1 MHRNSICPCGCGHPA
16 AETLKPEAQG
26 PVFVPAQT
34 VCQARMRLL
43 ESQRGVAEERGIE
56 NAPARLWSIE
66 MRKR

>member
-1 MHRNSICPCGCGHPA
+1 
-16 AETLKPEAQG
+16 
-26 PVFVPAQT
+26 
-34 VCQARMRLL
+34 MRLL